1 MKMAKLRYQQN
12 KKEGSADNL
21 ATTWSDFEKIYT
33 KPSDVEISCNL
44 KDAPIPWKGGNNAV
58 L

>member
-12 KKEGSADNL
+12 KKEDFADSL

-33 KPSDVEISCNL
+33 KQSDVEISCNL
-44 KDAPIPWKGGNNAV
+44 
-58 L
+58 